1 MLLSKLLI
9 LLWFIDIS
17 KMEMVEKV
25 RKLLFLKKYIQ
36 LSVVVYA
43 SNPSYSG
50 GGDQEIKV
58 QGCPE
63 AK

>member
-50 GGDQEIKV
+50 GGDQ
-58 QGCPE
+58 
-63 AK
+63 